1 MKRLGRKGFSLGALL
16 AVVGPGLLAGLSDD
30 DPAGITTYSVLGAD
44 HGYRLLWVLLLST
57 IALVLFHGLAARM
70 GVVTGQGLIGLVRQR
85 YGVRLGG
92 AALAV
97 LVVANV
103 GTTCAEFAGIA
114 AGAELFGI
122 SRYASVP
129 AAAVIVSLLVLRGSF
144 HRVERFLLLLSTVFL
159 AYIASGVLANP
170 DWGAAFHGMLVP
182 SLPANSAGI
191 AIVTATVGTTLAPWG
206 LSFIQSY
213 AVDKKLRTEDLS
225 LERVDVITG
234 AVLTGI
240 IGFFVVV
247 ACAATLHRDG
257 RSIHDAADAAVALQ
271 PLAGTAASTL
281 FAVGLIGAAFLA
293 ASILPLSTAYSVCEY
308 AGIEAAV
315 DDPYTEARPFYLTF
329 GIVTLVGALTVLIP
343 NIPLVTILV
352 ATQVLNAV
360 LLVPLLFAMIGI
372 GRDRD
377 LMGRFTI
384 GRASTI
390 AYFIT
395 TAVVV
400 LCVAALA
407 VTSLTR

>member
-1 MKRLGRKGFSLGALL
+1 
-16 AVVGPGLLAGLSDD
+16 V
-30 DPAGITTYSVLGAD
+30 
-44 HGYRLLWVLLLST
+44 
-57 IALVLFHGLAARM
+57 
-70 GVVTGQGLIGLVRQR
+70 
-85 YGVRLGG
+85 
-92 AALAV
+92 
-97 LVVANV
+97 
-103 GTTCAEFAGIA
+103 
-114 AGAELFGI
+114 
-122 SRYASVP
+122 
-129 AAAVIVSLLVLRGSF
+129 
-144 HRVERFLLLLSTVFL
+144 
-159 AYIASGVLANP
+159 
-170 DWGAAFHGMLVP
+170 
-182 SLPANSAGI
+182 
-191 AIVTATVGTTLAPWG
+191 
-206 LSFIQSY
+206 
-213 AVDKKLRTEDLS
+213 VDKKLRTEDLS

-315 DDPYTEARPFYLTF
+315 DDPYSEARPFYLTF

-390 AYFIT
+390 AYFVT

-400 LCVAALA
+400 LCVGALA